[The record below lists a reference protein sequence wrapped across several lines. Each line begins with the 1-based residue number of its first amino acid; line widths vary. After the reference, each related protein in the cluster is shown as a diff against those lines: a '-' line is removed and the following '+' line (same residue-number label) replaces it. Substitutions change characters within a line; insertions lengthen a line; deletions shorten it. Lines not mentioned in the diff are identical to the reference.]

1 MSYGLIL
8 AVVGGFFFLIFLLV
22 LVLAAMTRRRDL
34 GGDYYRPEMPDA
46 KHPTLP
52 PMPTFNDVPVKV
64 SVEKPRFDPPS
75 PEPPRPQAPRP
86 IEPVPDTPIP
96 QPVPIP
102 DPIPVPAVKTET
114 PQKPRPIEP
123 VPDTPIIQPS
133 PTPSRPAPRP
143 WAPGRVADQKR
154 PRPPEPEEP
163 LYELK
168 PRRPKHETVKTPD
181 GEEEDFRYA
190 EIPDGVL
197 NSAAREMASAGIHYD
212 VSKRIL
218 EIFCRIEST
227 HEIPPPMLQAFG
239 RVGMTPEVMA
249 ELLSIARAA
258 REGSAFNFSKL
269 QTLKPQTG
277 FTVYRSMQKVINAM
291 REEA

>member
-1 MSYGLIL
+1 MSQWLIL
-8 AVVGGFFFLIFLLV
+8 TVIGGFFFLLFLFV

-34 GGDYYRPEMPDA
+34 GGEYYRPEMPDA

-52 PMPTFNDVPVKV
+52 PMPTLGDAPVKIPAK
-64 SVEKPRFDPPS
+64 KPRFEEPPPEPPS
-75 PEPPRPQAPRP
+75 PAIPSR

-96 QPVPIP
+96 PPAPVER
-102 DPIPVPAVKTET
+102 TET

-123 VPDTPIIQPS
+123 VPDTPILQ
-133 PTPSRPAPRP
+133 PTPDKSRPAPRP

-168 PRRPKHETVKTPD
+168 PRRPKHETVKAPD
-181 GEEEDFRYA
+181 ENDAAFRYA

-197 NSAAREMASAGIHYD
+197 NSAAREMASTGIHYD

-239 RVGMTPEVMA
+239 RAGMTPEVMA

-291 REEA
+291 KEES

>member
-8 AVVGGFFFLIFLLV
+8 AVIGGFFFLLFVLV
-22 LVLAAMTRRRDL
+22 LVLAALTRRRDL
-34 GGDYYRPEMPDA
+34 SDDYYRPEMPDA
-46 KHPTLP
+46 KHPALP
-52 PMPTFNDVPVKV
+52 PMPTFNDAPVKV
-64 SVEKPRFDPPS
+64 SVEKPRFDSPS
-75 PEPPRPQAPRP
+75 PEEPRP
-86 IEPVPDTPIP
+86 IEPEPDTPILKLTP
-96 QPVPIP
+96 APAPVR
-102 DPIPVPAVKTET
+102 AEKMET

-123 VPDTPIIQPS
+123 EPDTPILK
-133 PTPSRPAPRP
+133 PTPDKSRPAPHP

-168 PRRPKHETVKTPD
+168 PRRPKHETVKAPD
-181 GEEEDFRYA
+181 ENDAAFRYA

-197 NSAAREMASAGIHYD
+197 NSAAREMASTGIHYD
-212 VSKRIL
+212 ISKRIL

-239 RVGMTPEVMA
+239 RAGMTPEVMA

-291 REEA
+291 KEES

>member
-1 MSYGLIL
+1 MAQWMVL
-8 AVVGGFFFLIFLLV
+8 AAIGGFFFLIFLLV
-22 LVLAAMTRRRDL
+22 LILAAMTRRRDL

-52 PMPTFNDVPVKV
+52 PMPTLGDAPVQVTAK
-64 SVEKPRFDPPS
+64 KPRPGE
-75 PEPPRPQAPRP
+75 PEPDAVRPDLP
-86 IEPVPDTPIP
+86 EP
-96 QPVPIP
+96 QPSG
-102 DPIPVPAVKTET
+102 TET
-114 PQKPRPIEP
+114 PAEKVSSSPKPRPIAPE
-123 VPDTPIIQPS
+123 PDTPIIQP
-133 PTPSRPAPRP
+133 TPDPSHPLPRP

-168 PRRPKHETVKTPD
+168 PRRPKRETVKTPEAD
-181 GEEEDFRYA
+181 VDTGYRYA

-227 HEIPPPMLQAFG
+227 HEIPLPMLQAFE
-239 RVGMTPEVMA
+239 RAGMTSEVMA

-258 REGSAFNFSKL
+258 RDGSAFNFSKL

-277 FTVYRSMQKVINAM
+277 FAVYRSMQKVINAM
-291 REEA
+291 KEES